1 MRKFSVR
8 IVLFFSLLIAYQCV
22 EKDKCIHFYHIQ
34 LNGAIE
40 PAHDTVALGDT
51 LWYEMRLGELLFDT
65 ISKSWIP
72 RNEESF
78 PLYFTATKL
87 DSNRYYH
94 AEETFE
100 YYPIYG
106 EITFERLSQFTYV
119 IIKTHQLNSE
129 RIIRFGLKAKEKGIF
144 LISPIVLRQDYEDL
158 LIGDQECRSFVE
170 GISFQINQEN
180 DLNGYP
186 LLAASN
192 NPQYRE
198 ISENAYK
205 KAGGFAFVVVD

>member
-1 MRKFSVR
+1 MRKFSVW
-8 IVLFFSLLIAYQCV
+8 IVILFSLLIACQCA
-22 EKDKCIHFYHIQ
+22 EKDECIQFYHIQ
-34 LNGAIE
+34 LNGTIE
-40 PAHDTVALGDT
+40 AAHDTVALGDT
-51 LWYEMRLGELLFDT
+51 LWYEIRLGEMLFDT
-65 ISKSWIP
+65 ISQSWIP

-94 AEETFE
+94 AEEMFE
-100 YYPIYG
+100 YYPIHG
-106 EITFERLSQFTYV
+106 EIIFERLSQFTYV
-119 IIKTHQLNSE
+119 IINMHQLNSE
-129 RIIRFGLKAKEKGIF
+129 RIIRFGFKAKEKGIF
-144 LISPIVLRQDYEDL
+144 LISPVVFREDYEDL
-158 LIGDQECRSFVE
+158 PIGDQKCRSFVK

-192 NPQYRE
+192 NPQYRD
-198 ISENAYK
+198 ISEIAYK

>member
-1 MRKFSVR
+1 MKK
-8 IVLFFSLLIAYQCV
+8 IAAWILILSSIFLVYQCV
-22 EKDKCIHFYHIQ
+22 EKDKCIQFYHIQ
-34 LNGAIE
+34 LNGTIE
-40 PAHDTVALGDT
+40 DVQDTVSLGDT
-51 LWYEMRLGELLFDT
+51 LWYEMRLGEMLFDT
-65 ISKSWIP
+65 ISQSWIP

-87 DSNRYYH
+87 DSNRYYN
-94 AEETFE
+94 AEEMFE

-119 IIKTHQLNSE
+119 IIQTHQLNSE
-129 RIIRFGLKAKEKGIF
+129 RIIRFGFKAKEKGIF
-144 LISPIVLRQDYEDL
+144 LTSPLVLRKDFEDL
-158 LIGDQECRSFVE
+158 LIGDQKCRSFVK

-192 NPQYRE
+192 NPEHRN
-198 ISENAYK
+198 ISEDAYK